1 MRGSGRQGCCALS
14 AREALP
20 RLGPAERP
28 PAVAVAVAAAF
39 SSSPSGTP
47 SPSPAAALAPWPAA
61 RRAMSK
67 VRVSNGSPTLERME
81 GRPADG
87 PKPSAC
93 RCLFGPVDRQE
104 LAREWQEQSRHLE
117 EAGRRRWNFDFRR
130 EHPLEGRFEWQA
142 LDRAALP
149 DFYSRPPRL
158 GGARPKA
165 DARERRLELN
175 GDRSPSRGLRCAQAP
190 AEEQEPEPESQ
201 QQDGAPLTLSSGP
214 RKRPAA
220 DDSSPQSKRANT
232 IEEISER
239 CGEPPMASSE
249 EQTPKKKTT
258 SSPKRCQT

>member
-1 MRGSGRQGCCALS
+1 MRGSGRQSCCALS

-28 PAVAVAVAAAF
+28 PAVAVFF
-39 SSSPSGTP
+39 SSSSSSGTP
-47 SPSPAAALAPWPAA
+47 NPSPAAALAPWPAS

-81 GRPADG
+81 GRPADA

-104 LAREWQEQSRHLE
+104 LAREWQDQSRHLE
-117 EAGRRRWNFDFRR
+117 ETSRRRWNFDFRR
-130 EHPLEGRFEWQA
+130 GQPLEGRFEWQA
-142 LDRAALP
+142 LDKAALP

-165 DARERRLELN
+165 DGRERRLELN
-175 GDRSPSRGLRCAQAP
+175 GDRSPLGGLRFSQAP
-190 AEEQEPEPESQ
+190 AEQEPEPEPQ
-201 QQDGAPLTLSSGP
+201 EQQDGAALTLSSGP

-220 DDSSPQSKRANT
+220 DDSSPPSKRANT
-232 IEEISER
+232 TEEISEDPS
-239 CGEPPMASSE
+239 EDPPMASSE
-249 EQTPKKKTT
+249 EQTPKKKT

>member
-1 MRGSGRQGCCALS
+1 MRGSGQQGCCALS

-28 PAVAVAVAAAF
+28 PAAAAAAF
-39 SSSPSGTP
+39 SPSGTP
-47 SPSPAAALAPWPAA
+47 STTSPAALAPRPAA

-81 GRPADG
+81 GRPADA

-104 LAREWQEQSRHLE
+104 LVREWQEQSRHLE
-117 EAGRRRWNFDFRR
+117 EASRRRWNFDFRR
-130 EHPLEGRFEWQA
+130 GQPLEGRFEWQA
-142 LDRAALP
+142 LDRATLP

-165 DARERRLELN
+165 DGRQRRLELN
-175 GDRSPSRGLRCAQAP
+175 GDRSPPRGLRCAQAP
-190 AEEQEPEPESQ
+190 AEQEPESEP
-201 QQDGAPLTLSSGP
+201 QQDEAAALTLSSGP

-232 IEEISER
+232 TEEISEDPS
-239 CGEPPMASSE
+239 EDPPMASSA
-249 EQTPKKKTT
+249 EQTPKKKT